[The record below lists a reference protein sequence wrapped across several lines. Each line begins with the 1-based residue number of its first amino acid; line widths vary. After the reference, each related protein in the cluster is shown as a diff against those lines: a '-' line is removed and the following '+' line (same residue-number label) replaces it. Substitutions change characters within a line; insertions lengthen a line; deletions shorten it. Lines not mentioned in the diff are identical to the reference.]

1 MDILIETSDYIQK
14 LFDKATG
21 NGYIYHNV
29 THTREV
35 VKAVQTL
42 SEQSNLPQ
50 EDANMVLIAAW
61 FHDIG
66 YVNSYNDHEEE
77 SKKMADEFLQSKAVN
92 KEIIQIITNCIDATK
107 VPQKPK
113 TLLEEILCD
122 ADMFHLSQPEFYD
135 KTELLRLEQ
144 NMFRKK
150 SGKKKFLN
158 TSKKFLT
165 LPYFTVFAQKN
176 WTAGKEKNMKKITEK
191 LNEQKASGFNEKE
204 SDPDNQKIITNLKK
218 KNKLLKKKLDTQPIP
233 ARGVETMFRNTARS
247 QINLSAIAD
256 NKSNILITVNSLL
269 ISVIITFLVRRYY
282 EMPHI
287 VVPSIIFLLTCL
299 ISMIFAILSTRPK
312 VAYGKYC
319 REDIKRKKINLLF
332 FGNFFDMPFD
342 DYEWGIDELMKN
354 SKSLYRT
361 MILNQY
367 ELGKVLARKYKLIHT
382 AYSIFLYGF
391 ILTMLSFGLAIIVY
405 A

>member
-1 MDILIETSDYIQK
+1 SDYIQK
-14 LFDKATG
+14 LFDEATG
-21 NGYIYHNV
+21 KGYIYHNV

-35 VKAVQTL
+35 VKAVQAL
-42 SEQSNLPQ
+42 SEHSNLPQ

-77 SKKMADEFLQSKAVN
+77 SKKMADEFLQSKGMN

-122 ADMFHLSQPEFYD
+122 ADMFHLSQPEFCD

-144 NMFRKK
+144 NTFRKK
-150 SGKKKFLN
+150 TGKKKFLN
-158 TSKKFLT
+158 TSLKFLN
-165 LPYFTVFAQKN
+165 LPYFTGFAQKN
-176 WTAGKEKNMKKITEK
+176 WTTGKEKNIKKIMEK
-191 LNEQKASGFNEKE
+191 LSGQEVPGFNEKG
-204 SDPDNQKIITNLKK
+204 SAPVNQKKITKLKNE
-218 KNKLLKKKLDTQPIP
+218 NKTVKKKLDKQGIQV
-233 ARGVETMFRNTARS
+233 RGVETMFRNTARS

-287 VVPSIIFLLTCL
+287 VVPSVIFLLTCL

-312 VAYGKYC
+312 VAYGKYN

-342 DYEWGIDELMKN
+342 DYEWGIEELMKD

-367 ELGKVLARKYKLIHT
+367 ELGKVLARKYKLIRI

-391 ILTMLSFGLAIIVY
+391 ILTMLSFGLALIIY